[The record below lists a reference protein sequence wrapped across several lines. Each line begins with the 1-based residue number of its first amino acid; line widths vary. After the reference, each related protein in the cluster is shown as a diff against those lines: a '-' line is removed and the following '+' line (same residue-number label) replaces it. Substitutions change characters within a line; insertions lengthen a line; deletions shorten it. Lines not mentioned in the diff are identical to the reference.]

1 MGRDFGTVC
10 CARGDDLAALLASAP
25 AAVVSVRALA
35 LPSMFPEDL
44 RRAVALLPYEV
55 TCAVAPPEA
64 ATAVRVL
71 GARLGELLIFSRG
84 ELRARL
90 EDRDTVSS
98 EKVLALLKAGLSPT
112 LRGVTH
118 WDEEE
123 SRPHQRP
130 VVSLGVADASPI
142 PEPVPSQASF
152 DEVDAAWR
160 RRLAEY
166 HPDRFGRVLE
176 TARMVAERESQQL
189 SAALHAIARL
199 RGR

>member
-1 MGRDFGTVC
+1 VGRAPGTVC

-25 AAVVSVRALA
+25 AAVVTVRALA

-44 RRAVALLPYEV
+44 RLAVARLPYDV

-64 ATAVRVL
+64 AAAVRVL
-71 GARLGELLIFSRG
+71 GPRLGEVLIFARG
-84 ELRARL
+84 ELRGRL
-90 EDRDTVSS
+90 EDRDTLGA
-98 EKVLALLKAGLSPT
+98 EKLLAVFKAGLSPA

-123 SRPHQRP
+123 SRPHPRP
-130 VVSLGVADASPI
+130 VVSLGLADATPA
-142 PEPVPSQASF
+142 PAPVPPQAAF

-176 TARMVAERESQQL
+176 TARLVAERESQQL